1 MQLHLKTISHSS
13 PQLNRRQD
21 VLKSSRSGGFES
33 VSYLL
38 HKPQYLIS
46 AAPYTSVGEC
56 VKQTFKFSGVRG
68 PFQGLFTTM
77 VRNVPANS
85 VYLGSFEVLKK
96 AAGEYKGVPVPELP
110 AGYVLGAA
118 GFGGILYWCA
128 IYPVDVCKS
137 AIMTVS
143 PLQFTSLSYHHS
155 VCTQRLFWSV
165 TGISLMSST
174 HVYEERLDAGREF
187 CPRKAVYN
195 VLPW

>member
-1 MQLHLKTISHSS
+1 MCNLFL
-13 PQLNRRQD
+13 
-21 VLKSSRSGGFES
+21 
-33 VSYLL
+33 
-38 HKPQYLIS
+38 S

-56 VKQTFKFSGVRG
+56 VKQTFRLSGVRG

-96 AAGEYKGVPVPELP
+96 AAAEYKGVSVPELP
-110 AGYVLGAA
+110 AGYVLGSA

-143 PLQFTSLSYHHS
+143 PSFSFPSLFYHVITHCAGKGS
-155 VCTQRLFWSV
+155 LALFLILSHV
-165 TGISLMSST
+165 SST
-174 HVYEERLDAGREF
+174 KASKRRLEAA
-187 CPRKAVYN
+187 RKGIART
-195 VLPW
+195 